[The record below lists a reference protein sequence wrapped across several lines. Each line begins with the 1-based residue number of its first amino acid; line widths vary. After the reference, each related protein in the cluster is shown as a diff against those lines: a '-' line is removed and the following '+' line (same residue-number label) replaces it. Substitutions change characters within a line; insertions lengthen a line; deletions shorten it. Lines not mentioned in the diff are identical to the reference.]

1 MIGAPHS
8 LLLFHDIGNRPELQV
23 RNSMFID
30 DILLARGLH
39 VVGVI
44 LWIGGV
50 AMETTVLLVAMRR
63 TADVVERVRW
73 FEKIEQGFSWQTR
86 LTTLLVGGT
95 GFYMLYAL
103 DTWSSLATIEGYWLH
118 AMILVWV
125 IFTVV
130 LFVLEPLV
138 LHQWFERRVAR
149 DPDGTFTL
157 IARLHWVLLTLS
169 ILTVFFGVLGA
180 HGGISA
186 S

>member
-1 MIGAPHS
+1 
-8 LLLFHDIGNRPELQV
+8 
-23 RNSMFID
+23 MFID

-39 VVGVI
+39 VVGII

-63 TADVVERVRW
+63 TADAVERVRW
-73 FEKIEQGFSWQTR
+73 FKKVEQGFSWQAR

-103 DTWSSLATIEGYWLH
+103 DAWSSLATIEGFWLH

-130 LFVLEPLV
+130 LFVLEPLF

-180 HGGISA
+180 HGGFSA